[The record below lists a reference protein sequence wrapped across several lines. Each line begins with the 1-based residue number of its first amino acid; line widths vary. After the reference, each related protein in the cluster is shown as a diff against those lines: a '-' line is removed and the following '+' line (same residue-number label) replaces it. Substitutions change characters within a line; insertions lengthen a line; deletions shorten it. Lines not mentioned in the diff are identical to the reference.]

1 VAGVVGPLLMNFMR
15 QLQLARGIAPS
26 QAYNQTMYVL
36 AGLLVLGFVA
46 NLLVR
51 PVGKGHLQQAA
62 QPSARPLP
70 QGATPRTT

>member
-1 VAGVVGPLLMNFMR
+1 MNFMG
-15 QLQLARGIAPS
+15 QLQLSRGIPPS

-36 AGLLVLGFVA
+36 AGLLVLGFIA

-51 PVGKGHLQQAA
+51 PVAKGHLQKAPA
-62 QPSARPLP
+62 NARSVP

>member
-1 VAGVVGPLLMNFMR
+1 MAGIVGPLLMNFMR
-15 QLQLARGIAPS
+15 QLQLSRGIPPS

-36 AGLLVLGFVA
+36 AGLLVLGFIA

-51 PVGKGHLQQAA
+51 PVAKGHLQTAPA
-62 QPSARPLP
+62 NARSVP